1 MKIDESAFLAA
12 LTAEEAAAYGREN
25 DELSSD
31 RAKAIDYYFG
41 RPYGNEIPDRSQV
54 VTREVMD
61 TIEWIKPSLLRVFT
75 GGGDIC
81 QFEPRGPEDE
91 ETAKQESDYV
101 NYVLQSQNP
110 WFQLCYTWFTD
121 ALLTKNA
128 YCLAYWEKSNDVQR
142 ESYSDLSDDQ
152 IALLLQDPEVE
163 IVAHASTE
171 VPAGGYA
178 ETPQYPVAGHPI
190 DLSPLM
196 PMGMAPDGMGMAPM
210 APTMPI
216 PAAPTVE
223 RLHSVTLQRKRE
235 RGQVKLE
242 VLPPERC
249 LVSFRTKS
257 FSVRD
262 ADFFEYWDDK
272 TISELRGCGFKVDD
286 DISDAWTTENSIEDQ
301 ARNQY
306 REHVFSSDVRNDP
319 AMRQV
324 RVRTAW
330 LRFDADGDGIAELR
344 QCVVVGNTILDNRE
358 VNGIPVAAIVPTPV
372 PHRHPGLSIA
382 DMTMDLQKIKSTLLR
397 QGLDNGYLQNN
408 GRYAVSDKVNLDD
421 LLVSRPGGI
430 VRVDGYPGQ
439 EIMPLTHPGN
449 GGAWLQMLE
458 YVDQIK
464 ENRTGT
470 GRYFTGVDQNAL
482 NKTASGI
489 AQLTS
494 SAAQR
499 VEAIARIFAEGV
511 KELCLIVHELALK
524 NSARQETMR
533 LRGKWTPV
541 DPRQWAERRD
551 LTISVGLG
559 TGSKETQI
567 GALLAIFAAQK
578 EALALGI
585 ATPQNM
591 HNTLSEL
598 TKAYGFQSPEKFW
611 TEVPP
616 GQQADPGAD
625 QAQGELQAAMQAKQQ
640 EMQVDMQVKQAE
652 IQADMQVKQAE
663 LDFQRWKAELDA
675 NTKITIAQ
683 ISSTP
688 EPEVVSTEQKPTH
701 GDEATNTAIDAAL
714 EKIGNL
720 VAQQET
726 RMQTAA
732 ASEASQAMHHDFI
745 ETVGKLVNLLN
756 ARKKISFTLPD
767 GRKASADVVPDQLSG
782 PPDTSGNFDGIA

>member
-1 MKIDESAFLAA
+1 MKLDEAAFLAA

-41 RPYGNEIPDRSQV
+41 RPYGNEVSERSQV

-61 TIEWIKPSLLRVFT
+61 TIEWIKPSLLRIFT
-75 GGGDIC
+75 GGGDVC
-81 QFEPRGPEDE
+81 RFEPTGPEDDE
-91 ETAKQESDYV
+91 AAKQESDYV
-101 NYVLQSQNP
+101 NYVLQSQNS
-110 WFQLCYTWFTD
+110 WFSLCYSWFTD

-128 YCLAYWEKSNDVQR
+128 YCLAYWDKENDLQR

-152 IALLLQDPEVE
+152 LALLLQDQEVE
-163 IVAHASTE
+163 VIAHASTE
-171 VPAGGYA
+171 VPVGGYA
-178 ETPQYPVAGHPI
+178 DVPQIPVAGHT
-190 DLSPLM
+190 LGM
-196 PMGMAPDGMGMAPM
+196 PPADMQQPM
-210 APTMPI
+210 MPPADMQQQPT
-216 PAAPTVE
+216 PTTE
-223 RLHSVTLQRKRE
+223 RIHSVTLQRKRE
-235 RGQVKLE
+235 RGMVKLE

-262 ADFFEYWDDK
+262 ADFFEYWEDK

-286 DISDAWTTENSIEDQ
+286 DISDAYTSENSIEDQ

-306 REHVFSSDVRNDP
+306 REHVFASDIRNDA

-330 LRFDADGDGIAELR
+330 LRFDADGDGIAEMR
-344 QCVVVGNTILDNRE
+344 QCVVVGSTILANQE
-358 VNGIPVAAIVPTPV
+358 VSGIPVACIVPTPV

-408 GRYAVSDKVNLDD
+408 GRYAISDKVNLDD
-421 LLVSRPGGI
+421 MLVSRPGGV
-430 VRVDGYPGQ
+430 VRVDGSPGQ
-439 EIMPLTHPGN
+439 EIMPLTHPGS
-449 GGAWLQMLE
+449 GGLWLQLME
-458 YVDQIK
+458 YMDQIK

-489 AQLTS
+489 AQLTN

-524 NSARQETMR
+524 NSSRQETLR
-533 LRGKWTPV
+533 LRGKWVLV
-541 DPRQWAERRD
+541 DPRQWAKRRD
-551 LTISVGLG
+551 MTVSVGLG
-559 TGSKETQI
+559 TGSKDTQI

-591 HNTLSEL
+591 YNTLSEL

-611 TEVPP
+611 TEAPPPQPPAPEVPP
-616 GQQADPGAD
+616 IEERKLELEQQKHQDRMRL
-625 QAQGELQAAMQAKQQ
+625 EEAKLLR
-640 EMQVDMQVKQAE
+640 D
-652 IQADMQVKQAE
+652 
-663 LDFQRWKAELDA
+663 
-675 NTKITIAQ
+675 
-683 ISSTP
+683 TP
-688 EPEVVSTEQKPTH
+688 QPPVVY
-701 GDEATNTAIDAAL
+701 
-714 EKIGNL
+714 
-720 VAQQET
+720 
-726 RMQTAA
+726 
-732 ASEASQAMHHDFI
+732 
-745 ETVGKLVNLLN
+745 
-756 ARKKISFTLPD
+756 
-767 GRKASADVVPDQLSG
+767 
-782 PPDTSGNFDGIA
+782 